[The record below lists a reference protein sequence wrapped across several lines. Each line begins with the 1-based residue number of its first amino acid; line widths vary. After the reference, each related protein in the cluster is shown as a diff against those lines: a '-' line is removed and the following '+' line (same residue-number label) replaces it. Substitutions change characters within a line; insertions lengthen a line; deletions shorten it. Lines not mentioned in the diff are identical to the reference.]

1 MSIQSTS
8 KKAVIYLRVSTA
20 TQNPENQLR
29 ELREYATVQGFDIV
43 EIITDK
49 GVSGSKSRKDRK
61 GLDKVL
67 KLAHQK
73 KFDVLLFWSL
83 DRLSREGTAQT
94 LEYLQT
100 LTDNGIDYHSYTEQ
114 YLSSL
119 GAFADVVVSLLAT
132 IAKQERIR
140 ISERV
145 KAGLD
150 YRKNVLKKPLGRQ
163 LGAKLKGTDHKVELA
178 KKLKQDG
185 LSYAKIGMSMNI
197 SRQRAHQLVQM

>member
-1 MSIQSTS
+1 MNWKHTP
-8 KKAVIYLRVSTA
+8 RH
-20 TQNPENQLR
+20 NN
-29 ELREYATVQGFDIV
+29 FDVV

-49 GVSGSKSRKDRK
+49 GVSGSKSFKERA

-67 KLAHQK
+67 KMAHQK

-83 DRLSREGTAQT
+83 GRLSREGTAET
-94 LEYLQT
+94 LFYLQT

-114 YLSSL
+114 YLSSM
-119 GAFADVVVSLLAT
+119 GPFSDVVISLLAT

-150 YRKNVLKKPLGRQ
+150 YRKNVLKKPLERQ
-163 LGAKLKGTDHKVELA
+163 QGTKLKGTDHKVELA
-178 KKLKQDG
+178 KKLREDG
-185 LSYAKIGMSMNI
+185 LSYAKIGMAMNI
-197 SRQRAHQLVQM
+197 SRQRACQLVQM

>member
-1 MSIQSTS
+1 M
-8 KKAVIYLRVSTA
+8 KAVIYLRVSTA
-20 TQNPENQLR
+20 NQNPENQLR
-29 ELREYATVQGFDIV
+29 ELQDYADAQEFDIV

-49 GVSGSKSRKDRK
+49 GVSGSKSSKERA

-67 KLAHQK
+67 KMAHQK
-73 KFDVLLFWSL
+73 KYDVLLFWSL

-94 LEYLQT
+94 LDYLKT

-119 GAFADVVVSLLAT
+119 GAFSDVVISLLAT

-150 YRKNVLKKPLGRQ
+150 YRKNVLKKSLGRQ
-163 LGAKLKGTDHKVELA
+163 KGTKLKGTDDKVALA
-178 KKLKQDG
+178 KTLREDG
-185 LSYAKIGMSMNI
+185 LSYGKIGLSMNI
-197 SRQRAHQLVQM
+197 SRQRACQLVQM

>member
-1 MSIQSTS
+1 
-8 KKAVIYLRVSTA
+8 VL
-20 TQNPENQLR
+20 
-29 ELREYATVQGFDIV
+29 

-49 GVSGSKSRKDRK
+49 GVSGSKSAKGRA

-67 KLAHQK
+67 KMAHQR

-100 LTDNGIDYHSYTEQ
+100 LTSNGIDYHSYTEQ

-119 GAFADVVVSLLAT
+119 GAFSDVVVSLLAT

-150 YRKNVLKKPLGRQ
+150 YRKNVLKKSLGRKA
-163 LGAKLKGTDHKVELA
+163 GTKLKGTDHKISHAKELREA
-178 KKLKQDG
+178 G
-185 LSYAKIGMSMNI
+185 NSYAKIGTLMGI
-197 SRQRAHQLVQM
+197 SRQRACQLVQM